1 MKRFG
6 STLAGAGVL
15 VLVALFGLAACAP
28 AAAPTATAPAPT
40 TAPAAAPT
48 VAPGIGTTL
57 PLATSAVPFP
67 TLGPGPAIKLARVTG
82 FGLYLTDEKDRTLYA
97 FDKDSKDTST
107 CTGGCGTTWPPYIV
121 SAKPQA
127 AEGINATLIS
137 TFTRADGTIQGQYDT
152 HPLYYYSNDKN
163 PGDFKGH
170 GIGGVWHVLSPRGS
184 PMTNAAPTP

>member
-15 VLVALFGLAACAP
+15 VLVAVFGLAACAP
-28 AAAPTATAPAPT
+28 AAAPTATAPAPAAVPSV
-40 TAPAAAPT
+40 APAAAT
-48 VAPGIGTTL
+48 
-57 PLATSAVPFP
+57 AVVP

-107 CTGGCGTTWPPYIV
+107 CTGGCLTTWPPYIV
-121 SAKPQA
+121 SAMPQA
-127 AEGINATLIS
+127 AQRINAALVSI
-137 TFTRADGTIQGQYDT
+137 FKRADATTQGQYDT
-152 HPLYYYSNDKN
+152 HPLYYYASDKN

-170 GIGGVWHVLSPRGS
+170 NVGGVWHVLSPRGS
-184 PMTNAAPTP
+184 PMTNAAPSAVPTP